1 LAGGDGSVG
10 LLHLPD
16 RGSGRDLLVNPVL
29 IASGVG
35 FVILGVVQVAW
46 GRRNRIGSLGGFF
59 VIFGLILVFL
69 GLTTPAK

>member
-1 LAGGDGSVG
+1 M
-10 LLHLPD
+10 
-16 RGSGRDLLVNPVL
+16 NPVL

-35 FVILGVVQVAW
+35 FVILGVVQVSW

>member
-35 FVILGVVQVAW
+35 FVILG
-46 GRRNRIGSLGGFF
+46 RRNRIGSLGGFF